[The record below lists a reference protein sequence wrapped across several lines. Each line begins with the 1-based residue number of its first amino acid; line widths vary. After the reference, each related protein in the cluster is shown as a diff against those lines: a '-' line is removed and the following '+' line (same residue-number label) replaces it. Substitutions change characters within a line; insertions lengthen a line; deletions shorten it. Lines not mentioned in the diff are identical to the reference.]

1 VCSATIKISKD
12 NVIFTTKN
20 ASSSATGSGKTS
32 IATSAMIPNG
42 KKIFTNFGEI
52 PLKPIDCNRSILIL
66 PTDVNN
72 MTI

>member
-1 VCSATIKISKD
+1 MCSATIKISKD

-20 ASSSATGSGKTS
+20 ASSSATGNGNTS

-42 KKIFTNFGEI
+42 KKVFTNLGEI
-52 PLKPIDCNRSILIL
+52 PLNPIDCNRSILNPL
-66 PTDVNN
+66 TGVNN